1 MWIFVVTS
9 YFCNSSVFF
18 IHLAECGYLIH
29 YAQHV
34 FCCIL
39 FFWVVQCVMGSSV
52 HVGRIVVN
60 TDSYVIV
67 SLVGFQAS
75 ETYCMVVFLLQFV
88 LDFIVQIVVVEGV
101 LGLVVLPS
109 RMIKMLSTYV
119 FYVSAL
125 SLVGVVAFFQD
136 LQEEFCLYAGYR
148 GVFRHFASNI
158 RCLL

>member
-1 MWIFVVTS
+1 
-9 YFCNSSVFF
+9 
-18 IHLAECGYLIH
+18 
-29 YAQHV
+29 
-34 FCCIL
+34 
-39 FFWVVQCVMGSSV
+39 MGSSV